1 MQSRKV
7 VLVKLIAVALCAVVL
22 AIALSIPFTLQQKKI
37 ESVSAASSCSLTIT
51 FTNFP
56 TKINGYAV
64 LSFTYIDSE
73 SGSVKTISE
82 LFTASDTTASNTINK
97 SMNIGGVGKLEIN
110 CPLYSTI
117 SVTGQTAQ
125 DVGKDGKSFAT
136 YDFTSAP
143 TSLTITIEFEDK
155 GWFGG
160 TTIV

>member
-1 MQSRKV
+1 M
-7 VLVKLIAVALCAVVL
+7 
-22 AIALSIPFTLQQKKI
+22 
-37 ESVSAASSCSLTIT
+37 
-51 FTNFP
+51 
-56 TKINGYAV
+56 

-97 SMNIGGVGKLEIN
+97 SMNIGGLKGKLEIN
-110 CPLYSTI
+110 CPLYSSI
-117 SVTGQTAQ
+117 SVATTGQTAQ
-125 DVGKDGKSFAT
+125 DVGNDGESFAT

-143 TSLTITIEFEDK
+143 TSLEITIKFEDK

>member
-7 VLVKLIAVALCAVVL
+7 VLVKLIAMALCAVVL

-51 FTNFP
+51 FTDFP
-56 TKINGYAV
+56 TNINGYAV
-64 LSFTYIDSE
+64 LSFTYIE
-73 SGSVKTISE
+73 SGSVKTISK
-82 LFTASDTTASNTINK
+82 LFTASDTINK

-110 CPLYSTI
+110 CPLYSSI
-117 SVTGQTAQ
+117 SVTDQTAQ

-143 TSLTITIEFEDK
+143 KSLEIKITFTDK